1 MKKVLVT
8 GSNGFV
14 GFYIVKHLLQK
25 GFPVIATGKGEKR
38 FSQHDC
44 DCIYETLDFTNREN
58 VSRLF
63 QKHRPHLV
71 VHSGAMS
78 KPDDCELNRENA
90 FLTNVTGTMNL
101 LAEAAEI
108 KASFLF
114 LSTDFVFRGD
124 KGMYAEEDER
134 QPVNFYG
141 ETKMLAEDQVMQYRY
156 NWAIVRTVLVYGK
169 PPVGG
174 RGNLVTNTAAA
185 LQKGEQLKIFNDQL
199 RTPTYVED
207 LAAAITA
214 LAEQDRTGIF
224 HVSGEDKRTPFEMA
238 METAQ
243 FLGLDSSL
251 VSAVTEADFQQPARR
266 PLKTGFNISKVKQEL
281 GFQPISFSEGLKKTF
296 ESG

>member
-124 KGMYAEEDER
+124 KGMYAEEDAR